1 MRKAQSNKLSND
13 ILKMIL
19 LEKVTGKEYRKIIA
33 ICDLEEKKRL
43 EGNSILAESIRQ
55 FGIELLYVGVDEEL
69 RKQIIEAQEIQK
81 MTNV

>member
-1 MRKAQSNKLSND
+1 
-13 ILKMIL
+13 MIL

-55 FGIELLYVGVDEEL
+55 FGIELLYVGVDAEL

>member
-1 MRKAQSNKLSND
+1 
-13 ILKMIL
+13 MIL

-55 FGIELLYVGVDEEL
+55 FGIELLYVGVEEEL

>member
-1 MRKAQSNKLSND
+1 
-13 ILKMIL
+13 MIL